1 LGICYNKKMNTNS
14 DLPLVVAFVDD
25 LMFTTRIQNVVRGL
39 GYRINWI
46 GRAADIGGEVNGD
59 KNKPGESLE
68 GRSGRLFELI
78 TAWQPAVLIFD
89 LTNEAVPWQYWI
101 ATLKSSAATRRIP
114 IVAFGPHTDVELM
127 GEAKRVGADVVLAR
141 SRFTAD
147 MPALLQKYARIPSY
161 ETINADC
168 DELIAPLALQGIE
181 KFNRGEFYD
190 CHDDLEEAWRQDES
204 AVRDLYRAIVQVAI
218 AYYQIEKKNYRGAVK
233 MFLRVRQWLNP
244 LPERCRGIDIAQ
256 LRQDVFVAHEALIGL
271 GPDRIGEFDRSLFK
285 PILFE
290 TV

>member
-1 LGICYNKKMNTNS
+1 MNSNTDS
-14 DLPLVVAFVDD
+14 PLVVAFVAD

-39 GYRINWI
+39 GYRIKWI
-46 GRAADIGGEVNGD
+46 GEAAEIGGENNGD
-59 KNKPGESLE
+59 WNKPGEPLE

-89 LTNEAVPWQYWI
+89 LVNQAVPWQHWI
-101 ATLKSSAATRRIP
+101 AALKSSPATRRIP
-114 IVAFGPHTDVELM
+114 IVAFGPHTNVELM
-127 GEAKRVGADVVLAR
+127 GEAKRIGADVVLAR

-147 MPALLQKYARIPSY
+147 MPAILQKYARIPPQ
-161 ETINADC
+161 EAIEAACN
-168 DELIAPLALQGIE
+168 EPLAPLAREGIE
-181 KFNRGEFYD
+181 KFNRGEYYA

-244 LPERCRGIDIAQ
+244 LPDRCRGIDIAQ
-256 LRQDVFVAHEALIGL
+256 LREDASVVHESLVGL
-271 GPDRIGEFDRSLFK
+271 GPNRIDEFDRNIFK
-285 PILFE
+285 PIHFE
-290 TV
+290 GV